1 MSDGEFVAAHDVIL
15 IGGGGA
21 GLRAAIAIAET
32 NPRLDVAVMSK
43 VYPMRSH
50 TVSAEGGAAGVIAEG
65 DTLEEHIYDTIS
77 GSDWLG
83 DQDAIEM
90 FVEQAPRE
98 LLQLEHWGCPWSR
111 QPDGRVAVRAFGGM
125 KKMRTWFAADK
136 TGFHMLHALFQ
147 TSLKY
152 DEVTRYD
159 EWFVTK
165 LLVDDGRVHGVVA
178 VELMTGRIQA
188 VAAKAVVL
196 CTGGCGKVFPFT
208 TNANINTGDGMALAY
223 RAGAPLKDMEFVQ
236 YHPTGLPFTGILIT
250 EAARAEGG
258 WLLNKDGY
266 RYLQDYD
273 LGTPSPTPVLRSM
286 ELGPRDR
293 LSQAFVHEVEK
304 GRTTDSPYGPI
315 VHLDLR
321 HLGAKVIDA
330 KLPFVR
336 ELCLKYE
343 RIDPVTELVPVRP
356 VVHYMMGGVHTD
368 IHGATPVAGLY
379 AAGETAC
386 VSINGANRLGS
397 NSLPE
402 LLVFG
407 ARAGRA
413 AAEYAASAGD
423 RSGRRSPHKP
433 GTRSAGSNATCS
445 TMSRGPNASPRS
457 GTRCRRPWRRAPAS
471 TAPGPS
477 MTKGADALAELQQ
490 RIANVGVADTSRS
503 FNTEL
508 VAALELANMLD
519 IAECILSSGLQ
530 REESRG
536 AHQRTDFPASR
547 RRAVPH
553 PPAGPPQPG
562 RHVAGRAPAGDDHPV
577 AAGRAGLREVAMAQ
591 QQWQQ
596 SDRSVCG
603 CRGTGLTRTPNRTG
617 RSTTSRCAASGRC
630 STRSTTSRTRPTP
643 RCRSGGRAGW
653 GSAAAAG

>member
-1 MSDGEFVAAHDVIL
+1 VSDGAFVAAHDVLL

-32 NPRLDVAVMSK
+32 NPGLDVAVMSK

-65 DTLEEHIYDTIS
+65 DTLEEHIHDTIS
-77 GSDWLG
+77 GSDWLA
-83 DQDAIEM
+83 DQDAVEA
-90 FVEQAPRE
+90 FVEEAPRE

-111 QPDGRVAVRAFGGM
+111 QPDGHVAVRAFGGM

-152 DEVTRYD
+152 DRLTRYD

-165 LLVDDGRVHGVVA
+165 LLVDDGQVHGVVA

-188 VAAKAVVL
+188 VAAKAVIL

-258 WLLNKDGY
+258 WLLNRDGY

-273 LGTPSPTPVLRSM
+273 LGKPSPTPELRSM

-321 HLGAKVIDA
+321 HLGAKIIDA

-368 IHGATPVAGLY
+368 IHGATPIAGLY

-413 AAEYAASAGD
+413 AAEYASSAGGPPAVVASQAAD
-423 RSGRRSPHKP
+423 EVRRLERDLLGSEP
-433 GTRSAGSNATCS
+433 GSERVAGIRDEMQTTMEDSAGIYRT
-445 TMSRGPNASPRS
+445 
-457 GTRCRRPWRRAPAS
+457 
-471 TAPGPS
+471 GPS
-477 MTKGADALAELQQ
+477 LAKGADTLAELQQ
-490 RIANVGVADTSRS
+490 RAGKVGVADDSRS

-508 VAALELANMLD
+508 VTALELFNMLD
-519 IAECILSSGLQ
+519 IAECILQSGLQ

-536 AHQRTDFPASR
+536 AHQRTDFPTR
-547 RRAVPH
+547 
-553 PPAGPPQPG
+553 
-562 RHVAGRAPAGDDHPV
+562 DDE
-577 AAGRAGLREVAMAQ
+577 RF
-591 QQWQQ
+591 
-596 SDRSVCG
+596 
-603 CRGTGLTRTPNRTG
+603 LTHLLVHRNPDG
-617 RSTTSRCAASGRC
+617 TSRVEPLPVTITRWPPGERVYGR
-630 STRSTTSRTRPTP
+630 
-643 RCRSGGRAGW
+643 
-653 GSAAAAG
+653 